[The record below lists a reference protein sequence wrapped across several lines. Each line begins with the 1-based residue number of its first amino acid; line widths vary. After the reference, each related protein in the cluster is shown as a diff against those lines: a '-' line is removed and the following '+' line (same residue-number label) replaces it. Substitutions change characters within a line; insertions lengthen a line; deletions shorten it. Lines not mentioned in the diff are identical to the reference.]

1 VSALFKTVLVANR
14 GEIAVRVIRT
24 LRRLGIR
31 SVAVYSD
38 PDAGARHV
46 LEADTAVRLGPAAAR
61 ESYLD
66 IGKVLDAA
74 VRTGSE
80 AIHPG
85 YGFLS
90 ENAHFAAACERAG
103 VVFLGPPAH
112 AIEVM
117 GDKITAKNA
126 VAAFDVPVVP
136 GLAKP
141 GLTDDELV
149 AAAGE
154 VGYPVLIKPS
164 AGGGGKGMR
173 LVDDPALLREALVGA
188 RREAASSFGDETLFL
203 ERFVLRPRHIEV
215 QVLGDTHGNVVHLG
229 ERECSLQRRHQKV
242 IEEAPSP
249 LLDSQTRAQI
259 GAAACNTARSVDYV
273 GVGTVEF
280 IVSADRPDE
289 FFFMEMNTRLQVEH
303 PVTEAITGLDLVE
316 WQLRVGAG
324 EKLAFAQ
331 DNIKLNGHAIE
342 ARVYA
347 EDPARGF
354 LPTGGRVLQVFE
366 PSGRNVR
373 VDSSLLP
380 GTVVGSDYDPML
392 SKVIAYGANRDQAL
406 AQLDRALSQTAVLG
420 VQTNIEFLRFLLAD
434 ERVRAGDLD
443 TLLLDQRQADF
454 APLPAPDDVL
464 AAGGLY
470 RQWALA
476 ARAQGNLW
484 AAPTGWRVGGGAAP
498 VRTAMRTALRTA
510 VVSVWG
516 PPQAAR
522 VQVGDGEI
530 WSASAQLGRG
540 QLSVTLDGQRR
551 EYRWAEADRH
561 LWIADERGTWQLR
574 EAEERKTHRAV
585 GEQQAEVLSP
595 MPGSVIAV
603 QVASGA
609 EVAEGD
615 VVVVVEAMKMEH
627 SLTAP
632 VSGRVEVLV
641 AVGDQVTVDQ
651 VLARLIPDAAAG
663 PESERP
669 ESKD

>member
-1 VSALFKTVLVANR
+1 MFETVLVANR

-38 PDAGARHV
+38 PDADARHV

-66 IGKVLDAA
+66 IDKVVDAA
-74 VRTGSE
+74 VRTGAQ

-90 ENAHFAAACERAG
+90 ENADFAAACERAG
-103 VVFLGPPAH
+103 VVFLGPPAL
-112 AIEVM
+112 AIQVM

-136 GLAKP
+136 GVAKP
-141 GLTDDELV
+141 GLTDDDLV
-149 AAAGE
+149 AAAE
-154 VGYPVLIKPS
+154 EIGYPVLIKPS

-173 LVDDPALLREALVGA
+173 LVEDPARLREALVSA
-188 RREAASSFGDETLFL
+188 RREAASSFGDDTLFL

-215 QVLGDTHGNVVHLG
+215 QVLADTHGNVVHLG

-249 LLDSQTRAQI
+249 LLDTSTRARI

-273 GVGTVEF
+273 GAGTVEF
-280 IVSADRPDE
+280 IVSAERPDE

-303 PVTEAITGLDLVE
+303 PVTEAVTGLDLVE
-316 WQLRVGAG
+316 WQLRVAAG

-331 DNIKLNGHAIE
+331 DEIELRGHAIE
-342 ARVYA
+342 ARLYA

-354 LPTGGRVLQVFE
+354 LPTGGQVLQVFE
-366 PSGRNVR
+366 PSGDGVR
-373 VDSSLLP
+373 VDSSLLA
-380 GTVVGSDYDPML
+380 GTLVGSDYDPML
-392 SKVIAYGANRDQAL
+392 SKVIAYGTDRDEALAKLDAAL
-406 AQLDRALSQTAVLG
+406 AQTMILG
-420 VQTNIEFLRFLLAD
+420 VQTNIEFLRFLVAD

-443 TLLLDQRQADF
+443 TGLLDERVADF

-470 RQWALA
+470 RQWALSLRGLQA
-476 ARAQGNLW
+476 AGNPW
-484 AAPTGWRVGGGAAP
+484 AVPTGFRVGGAAAP
-498 VRTAMRTALRTA
+498 VRTAMRTPLRSET
-510 VVSVWG
+510 VSVWG
-516 PPQAAR
+516 LPEAAR
-522 VQVGDGEI
+522 VQVGDGETH
-530 WSASAQLGRG
+530 SASAQVERALM
-540 QLSVTLDGQRR
+540 SVTLDGLRR
-551 EYRWAEADRH
+551 EYRWAEEDRH
-561 LWIADERGTWQLR
+561 LWIADERGTWHLR
-574 EAEERKTHRAV
+574 EAEEQKIHRAA
-585 GEQQAEVLSP
+585 GARQAEILSP

-603 QVASGA
+603 QASSGA
-609 EVAEGD
+609 PVSEGD

-627 SLTAP
+627 SLAAP
-632 VSGRVEVLV
+632 ASGKVEVLV
-641 AVGDQVTVDQ
+641 SVGDQVKVDQ
-651 VLARLIPDAAAG
+651 VLARIKDQ
-663 PESERP
+663 ES
-669 ESKD
+669 

>member
-1 VSALFKTVLVANR
+1 MFETVLVANR

-38 PDAGARHV
+38 PDADARHV

-66 IGKVLDAA
+66 IDKVVDAA
-74 VRTGSE
+74 VRTGAQ

-90 ENAHFAAACERAG
+90 ENADFAAACERAG
-103 VVFLGPPAH
+103 VVFLGPPAL
-112 AIEVM
+112 AIQVM

-136 GLAKP
+136 GVAKP
-141 GLTDDELV
+141 GLTDDDLV
-149 AAAGE
+149 AAAE
-154 VGYPVLIKPS
+154 EIGYPVLIKPS

-173 LVDDPALLREALVGA
+173 LVEDPARLRGALVSA
-188 RREAASSFGDETLFL
+188 RREAASSFGDDTLFL

-215 QVLGDTHGNVVHLG
+215 QVLADTHGNVVHLG

-249 LLDSQTRAQI
+249 LLDTSTRARI

-273 GVGTVEF
+273 GAGTVEF
-280 IVSADRPDE
+280 IVSAERPDE

-303 PVTEAITGLDLVE
+303 PVTEAVTGLDLVE
-316 WQLRVGAG
+316 WQLRVAAG

-331 DNIKLNGHAIE
+331 DEIELRGHAIE
-342 ARVYA
+342 ARLYA

-354 LPTGGRVLQVFE
+354 LPTGGQVLQVFE
-366 PSGRNVR
+366 PSGDGVR
-373 VDSSLLP
+373 VDSSLLA
-380 GTVVGSDYDPML
+380 GTLVGSDYDPML
-392 SKVIAYGANRDQAL
+392 SKVIAHGTDRDEALAKLDAAL
-406 AQLDRALSQTAVLG
+406 AQTMVLG

-443 TLLLDQRQADF
+443 TGLLDERVADF

-470 RQWALA
+470 RQWALSLRGLQA
-476 ARAQGNLW
+476 AGNPW
-484 AAPTGWRVGGGAAP
+484 AVPTGFRVGGAAAP
-498 VRTAMRTALRTA
+498 VRTAMRTPLRSET
-510 VVSVWG
+510 VSVWG
-516 PPQAAR
+516 LPEAAR
-522 VQVGDGEI
+522 VQVGDGETH
-530 WSASAQLGRG
+530 SASAQVERALM
-540 QLSVTLDGQRR
+540 SVTLDGLRR
-551 EYRWAEADRH
+551 EYRWAEEDRH
-561 LWIADERGTWQLR
+561 LWIADERGTWHLR
-574 EAEERKTHRAV
+574 EAEEQKIHRAA
-585 GEQQAEVLSP
+585 GARQAEILSP

-603 QVASGA
+603 QASSGA
-609 EVAEGD
+609 PVSEGD

-627 SLTAP
+627 SLAAP
-632 VSGRVEVLV
+632 ASGKVEVLV
-641 AVGDQVTVDQ
+641 SVGDQVKVDQ
-651 VLARLIPDAAAG
+651 VLARIKDQ
-663 PESERP
+663 ES
-669 ESKD
+669 

>member
-1 VSALFKTVLVANR
+1 MFETVLVANR

-38 PDAGARHV
+38 PDADARHV

-66 IGKVLDAA
+66 IDKVVDAA
-74 VRTGSE
+74 VRTGAQ

-90 ENAHFAAACERAG
+90 ENADFAAACERAG
-103 VVFLGPPAH
+103 VVFLGPPAL
-112 AIEVM
+112 AIQVM

-136 GLAKP
+136 GVAKP
-141 GLTDDELV
+141 GLTDDDLV
-149 AAAGE
+149 AAAE
-154 VGYPVLIKPS
+154 EIGYPVLIKPS

-173 LVDDPALLREALVGA
+173 LVEDPARLRGALVSA
-188 RREAASSFGDETLFL
+188 RREAASSFGDDTLFL

-215 QVLGDTHGNVVHLG
+215 QVLADTHGNVVHLG

-249 LLDSQTRAQI
+249 LLDTSTRARI

-273 GVGTVEF
+273 GAGTVEF
-280 IVSADRPDE
+280 IVSAERPDE

-303 PVTEAITGLDLVE
+303 PVTEAVTGLDLVE
-316 WQLRVGAG
+316 WQLRVAAG

-331 DNIKLNGHAIE
+331 DEIELRGHAIE
-342 ARVYA
+342 ARLYA

-354 LPTGGRVLQVFE
+354 LPTGGQVLQVFE
-366 PSGRNVR
+366 PSGDGVR
-373 VDSSLLP
+373 VDSSLLA
-380 GTVVGSDYDPML
+380 GTLVGSDYDPML
-392 SKVIAYGANRDQAL
+392 SKVIAHGTDRDEALAKLDAAL
-406 AQLDRALSQTAVLG
+406 AQTMVLG

-443 TLLLDQRQADF
+443 TGLLDERVADF

-470 RQWALA
+470 RQWALSLRGLQA
-476 ARAQGNLW
+476 AGNPW
-484 AAPTGWRVGGGAAP
+484 AVPTGFRVGGAAAP
-498 VRTAMRTALRTA
+498 VRTAMRTPPRSET
-510 VVSVWG
+510 VSVWG
-516 PPQAAR
+516 LPEAAR

-530 WSASAQLGRG
+530 HSASVQVDGT
-540 QLSVTLDGQRR
+540 QMSVALDGMRR
-551 EYRWAEADRH
+551 DYRWAEADRH
-561 LWIADERGTWQLR
+561 LWIADERGTWHLR
-574 EAEERKTHRAV
+574 EAEEHTIHRAE
-585 GEQQAEVLSP
+585 GARQAEIVSP

-603 QVASGA
+603 QVAPGA
-609 EVAEGD
+609 QVSEGD

-627 SLTAP
+627 SLSAP

-641 AVGDQVTVDQ
+641 SVGDQVTVDQ
-651 VLARLIPDAAAG
+651 VLARLVQD
-663 PESERP
+663 E
-669 ESKD
+669 ESKDET

>member
-1 VSALFKTVLVANR
+1 MFDTVLVANR

-38 PDAGARHV
+38 PDATARHV

-66 IGKVLDAA
+66 IDKVIDAA
-74 VRTGSE
+74 VRTGSQ

-103 VVFLGPPAH
+103 VVFLGPPAR

-136 GLAKP
+136 GVAKP

-149 AAAGE
+149 AAAEG

-173 LVDDPALLREALVGA
+173 LVEEPARLREALVSA
-188 RREAASSFGDETLFL
+188 RREAGSAFGDDTLFL

-215 QVLGDTHGNVVHLG
+215 QVLADTHGNVVHLG

-249 LLDSQTRAQI
+249 LLDAETRARI

-273 GVGTVEF
+273 GAGTVEF

-303 PVTEAITGLDLVE
+303 PVTEAVTGLDLVE
-316 WQLRVGAG
+316 WQLRVAAG
-324 EKLAFAQ
+324 EKLGFAQ
-331 DNIKLNGHAIE
+331 DDVELRGHAIE

-366 PSGRNVR
+366 PSGAGVR
-373 VDSSLLP
+373 VDSSLLA

-392 SKVIAYGANRDQAL
+392 SKVIAHGDDRDEAL
-406 AQLDRALSQTAVLG
+406 AKLVRALGHTAVLG
-420 VQTNIEFLRFLLAD
+420 VQTNVEFLRFLLAD

-443 TLLLDQRQADF
+443 TALLDERLADF
-454 APLPAPDDVL
+454 APAPAPDDVL
-464 AAGGLY
+464 AAGGLF
-470 RQWALA
+470 RQVALGRRAGGDPWAT
-476 ARAQGNLW
+476 
-484 AAPTGWRVGGGAAP
+484 PTGWRVGGVAAP
-498 VRTAMRTALRTA
+498 VRTAMQTPLRSET
-510 VVSVWG
+510 VSVWG
-516 PPQAAR
+516 SPDSAR

-530 WSASAQLGRG
+530 WPASAQFDGTRM
-540 QLSVTLDGQRR
+540 SVTLDGLRR
-551 EYRWAEADRH
+551 EYWWAEADRH
-561 LWIADERGTWQLR
+561 LWIADERGTWHLR
-574 EAEERKTHRAV
+574 EAEEHKIHRAA
-585 GEQQAEVLSP
+585 GTRQAEIVSP
-595 MPGSVIAV
+595 MPGNVIAV
-603 QVASGA
+603 QAESGA

-627 SLTAP
+627 SLAAP

-641 AVGDQVTVDQ
+641 SVGDQVTVDQ
-651 VLARLIPDAAAG
+651 VLARLSPRE
-663 PESERP
+663 ESE
-669 ESKD
+669 ESKDET

>member
-1 VSALFKTVLVANR
+1 MFETVLVANR

-38 PDAGARHV
+38 PDAAARHV
-46 LEADTAVRLGPAAAR
+46 LEADEAVRLGPAAAR

-66 IGKVLDAA
+66 ISRVLDAA
-74 VRTGSE
+74 ARTGSQ

-90 ENAHFAAACERAG
+90 ENADFAAACERAG
-103 VVFLGPPAH
+103 VVFLGPPAR
-112 AIEVM
+112 AIQVM

-136 GLAKP
+136 GVARP
-141 GLTDDELV
+141 GLTDDELI
-149 AAAGE
+149 AAADE

-173 LVDDPALLREALVGA
+173 LVDDPARLREALQSA
-188 RREAASSFGDETLFL
+188 RREAASSFGDDTLFL

-215 QVLGDTHGNVVHLG
+215 QVLADAHGNVIHLG

-249 LLDSQTRAQI
+249 LLDPETRARI

-273 GVGTVEF
+273 GAGTVEF

-303 PVTEAITGLDLVE
+303 PVTEEVTGLDLVE
-316 WQLRVGAG
+316 WQLRVAAG

-331 DNIKLNGHAIE
+331 DDIELRGHAIE

-347 EDPARGF
+347 EDPGRGF

-366 PSGRNVR
+366 PAGAGVR
-373 VDSSLLP
+373 VDSSLLA
-380 GTVVGSDYDPML
+380 GTMVGSDYDPML
-392 SKVIAYGANRDQAL
+392 SKVIAFGADRDEAL
-406 AQLDRALSQTAVLG
+406 ARLDRALAQTAVLG
-420 VQTNIEFLRFLLAD
+420 VQTNVEFLRFLLAG

-443 TLLLDQRQADF
+443 TALLDERLVDF

-464 AAGGLY
+464 AAGGLF

-476 ARAQGNLW
+476 RRANGDLW
-484 AAPTGWRVGGGAAP
+484 AAPTGWRVGGNAAP
-498 VRTAMRTALRTA
+498 VRTAMRTPLRTET
-510 VVSVWG
+510 VSVWG
-516 PPQAAR
+516 PPEAAT
-522 VQVGDGEI
+522 VQVGDGEKS
-530 WSASAQLGRG
+530 SASVQVERSR
-540 QLSVTLDGQRR
+540 LSVTLDGLRR
-551 EYRWAEADRH
+551 DYRWAEADRH
-561 LWIADERGTWQLR
+561 LWIADERGTWHLR
-574 EAEERKTHRAV
+574 EAEEQKIHRAA
-585 GEQQAEVLSP
+585 GALQAEIVSP
-595 MPGSVIAV
+595 MPGNVIAV
-603 QVASGA
+603 QVDSGA
-609 EVAEGD
+609 EVSEGD

-627 SLTAP
+627 SLSAP
-632 VSGRVEVLV
+632 VSGRAEVLV
-641 AVGDQVTVDQ
+641 SVGDQVSVDQ
-651 VLARLIPDAAAG
+651 ILARLIPD
-663 PESERP
+663 E
-669 ESKD
+669 ESKDEA